1 MTAAEP
7 RAARLTGV
15 QRTVTRFRPKL
26 SRESERVPER
36 LRVPVENLDFARN
49 EVTVRRGTGNEDRVT
64 VPPESLKPARVEH
77 SEKVRRLHEKD
88 VALGFGSVYLPD
100 ALGRMLP
107 GAATDRCR
115 RQCGRPVLLS

>member
-1 MTAAEP
+1 MTGF
-7 RAARLTGV
+7 RLE
-15 QRTVTRFRPKL
+15 L

-36 LRVPVENLDFARN
+36 LRLRLKDFDFARV
-49 EVTVRRGTGNEDRVT
+49 EVAVRRGRGNEDRVT

-100 ALGRMLP
+100 VLGRKLP
-107 GAATDRCR
+107 GAATERWR
-115 RQCGRPVLLS
+115 RRCGRPVLLS